1 MYKKI
6 LLPTDGSENAQRAGK
21 HAISIADTYRA
32 DIIVL
37 NVIDTYYV
45 QSLALPNFREDLRAE
60 LRLEG
65 KKAVKKFVDQL
76 EESQC
81 NGYCKNINLT
91 TKIKDGKPHQ
101 VILET
106 ILEEGI
112 DLVVMGASGRHGLDR
127 VMIGSV
133 TDRVIREAKCPVMVV
148 S

>member
-76 EESQC
+76 EKSQC